1 MIPEDK
7 EDNNG
12 EIRKDVTNDV
22 LEILAGLVNV
32 STMEEKYRAAGTKMK
47 NTKLLATLLDWMSK
61 R

>member
-1 MIPEDK
+1 MISEDK

-47 NTKLLATLLDWMSK
+47 NTKLLATLLNWMSK